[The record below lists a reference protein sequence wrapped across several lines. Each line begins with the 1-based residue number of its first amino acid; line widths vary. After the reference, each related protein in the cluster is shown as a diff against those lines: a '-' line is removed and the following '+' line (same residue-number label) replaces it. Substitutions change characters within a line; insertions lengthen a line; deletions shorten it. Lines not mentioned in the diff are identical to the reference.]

1 MKRIINITTNEH
13 PYSLELLPD
22 LKHTLESYGFAVPD
36 NFSADAELIICIGG
50 DGSFLNT
57 LHKHNFPKMQLVG
70 INTGHLGFFQEIH
83 PHEIEEFIH
92 AYLRGDFFVQKIRP
106 LQATV
111 HDHDG
116 ASTLM
121 GLNEIVIKSDKSRT
135 VHLNISVN
143 GNFIEKFSGDGL
155 IVSTPSGSTA
165 YNYSAGGS
173 IVDPSLNLI
182 QVTPLAPIN
191 TTAYRSFTSSI
202 VLPEASVIEITP
214 EDKFESS
221 LLLVS
226 DGIEFRRPEIQKIS
240 VSTSGT
246 TVRLLRLRSYEFWSK
261 VKEKFL

>member
-1 MKRIINITTNEH
+1 MKRIIYISTNEQ
-13 PYSLELLPD
+13 PYSLELLPK
-22 LKHTLESYGFAVPD
+22 LKHALESYGFVVPD
-36 NFSADAELIICIGG
+36 DFDARAELIICIGG

-57 LHKHNFPKMQLVG
+57 LHKYNFPKIPLVG

-83 PHEIEEFIH
+83 PNEIEEFIH
-92 AYLRGDFFVQKIRP
+92 AYLRGDFFIQKARP
-106 LQATV
+106 IQAVV
-111 HDHDG
+111 HT
-116 ASTLM
+116 SENTSSIL
-121 GLNEIVIKSDKSRT
+121 GLNEIVIKSGMSRT

-202 VLPEASVIEITP
+202 VLPEASVIEIIS
-214 EDKFESS
+214 EDTFENS

-226 DGIEFRRPEIQKIS
+226 DGIEFKRTEINKIS
-240 VSTSGT
+240 VTTSDM
-246 TVRLLRLRSYEFWSK
+246 TVRFLRLRNYEFWSK